1 MFYAE
6 NKSHIPNSPLRE
18 DIVREVNRYIC
29 YVNADDFHSGDYITV
44 NELTLEVGF
53 WSRNRAGEQRL
64 QNCRYYD
71 LFSLIKQGASSFTF
85 EPDEVGI
92 DIAVLDFFPIEK
104 VDDFVSKAKNAINEF
119 YVNKGFDKNAVLG
132 ITYSPLEIQVFNPEN
147 LEEATEEDYQMMI
160 DEFEDCQTIE
170 EYELQH
176 FVRLRS
182 NSGLYINEDKLKR
195 LALEKIDDIE

>member
-18 DIVREVNRYIC
+18 DIVREVNRYIG
-29 YVNADDFHSGDYITV
+29 YVNADDFHLGDYITV

-53 WSRNRAGEQRL
+53 WSRHRAGEPRL

-71 LFSLIKQGASSFTF
+71 LFSLIKEGASSFTF

-92 DIAVLDFFPIEK
+92 DIVVLDFFPIEK
-104 VDDFVSKAKNAINEF
+104 VDAFVSKAATAIKEF
-119 YVNKGFDKNAVLG
+119 YLKEGFDENAVLG

-147 LEEATEEDYQMMI
+147 LEDATEEDYEMMI
-160 DEFEDCQTIE
+160 DELDDCSIIE
-170 EYELQH
+170 EFDLKD

-182 NSGLYINEDKLKR
+182 NGDIFINEDRLKR
-195 LALEKIDDIE
+195 LALEKFDDI

>member
-6 NKSHIPNSPLRE
+6 NKSHIPNNPLRY
-18 DIVREVNRYIC
+18 DILKQVNDYIGHI
-29 YVNADDFHSGDYITV
+29 YADDFHSGDYITV
-44 NELTLEVGF
+44 NEVTLEVGF
-53 WSRNRAGEQRL
+53 WSRHRAGEPRL

-71 LFSLIKQGASSFTF
+71 LFSLIKEGASSFTF

-92 DIAVLDFFPIEK
+92 DIVVLDFFPIKK

-147 LEEATEEDYQMMI
+147 LEDATEEDYEMMI
-160 DEFEDCQTIE
+160 DELDDCSIIE
-170 EYELQH
+170 EFDLKD

-182 NSGLYINEDKLKR
+182 NGDIFINEDRLKR
-195 LALEKIDDIE
+195 LALEKFDDI

>member
-6 NKSHIPNSPLRE
+6 NKSHIPNNPLRE
-18 DIVREVNRYIC
+18 DIVREVNRYIGC
-29 YVNADDFHSGDYITV
+29 VYADDFHSGDYITV

-53 WSRNRAGEQRL
+53 WSRHRAGEQRS

-71 LFSLIKQGASSFTF
+71 LFSLIKEGASSFTF

-92 DIAVLDFFPIEK
+92 DVVVLDFFPIEK
-104 VDDFVSKAKNAINEF
+104 VDDFVSKAATAIKEF
-119 YVNKGFDKNAVLG
+119 CLKEGFDENAVLG

-147 LEEATEEDYQMMI
+147 LEDATEEDYEMMR
-160 DEFEDCQTIE
+160 DELDDCSIIE
-170 EYELQH
+170 EFDLKD

-182 NSGLYINEDKLKR
+182 NGDIFINEDRLKR
-195 LALEKIDDIE
+195 LALEKFDDI

>member
-18 DIVREVNRYIC
+18 DIVREVNRYIG

-44 NELTLEVGF
+44 NEVTFEVGF
-53 WSRNRAGEQRL
+53 WSRHRAGEQRL

-71 LFSLIKQGASSFTF
+71 LFSLIKQGASSFSF

-132 ITYSPLEIQVFNPEN
+132 ITYSPLEIQVFNPDN
-147 LEEATEEDYQMMI
+147 LEEATEEDYEMMI
-160 DEFEDCQTIE
+160 DELDDCSLVDE
-170 EYELQH
+170 FDLKD
-176 FVRLRS
+176 FVRPRS
-182 NSGLYINEDKLKR
+182 NGELFINDDKLKR
-195 LALEKIDDIE
+195 LALEKIGEI